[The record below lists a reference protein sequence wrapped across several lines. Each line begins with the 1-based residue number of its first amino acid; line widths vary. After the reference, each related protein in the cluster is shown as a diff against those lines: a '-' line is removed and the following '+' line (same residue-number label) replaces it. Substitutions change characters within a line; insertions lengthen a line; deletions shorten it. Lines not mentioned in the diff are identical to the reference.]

1 MLRIIVDA
9 ANVDVSGWRL
19 TDMNQGAGGTARLVG
34 SFGQKFL
41 PHCFF
46 DFIQRMTVVGPG
58 HENLPKLLVL

>member
-1 MLRIIVDA
+1 
-9 ANVDVSGWRL
+9 
-19 TDMNQGAGGTARLVG
+19 MNQGAGGTARLVG

-41 PHCFF
+41 PQCFF